1 MPFILGF
8 ETPRFIQAENPKPRV
23 FRKVPA
29 GIAKPGANVPIGLG
43 NLNAGTNNIPL
54 NNIRITPMPRLDLVP
69 IAPLRIRPKQVQP
82 RANDGQKIIRTDL
95 TDLTSISAVKS
106 VRRKIS
112 LPEGQVAEI
121 ESDDSSVYELTV
133 NFSVDVTSL
142 ASYND
147 RKRPLEICNV
157 ALTTSK
163 KGSLVVFQSKAF
175 MLSSIL
181 RDGKS
186 IDAIMKESEEGNGKS
201 IFYPVQLA
209 FEVNQ
214 EQLELID
221 DLNLSLL
228 FSFFTKGRGKN
239 KSVVKSLEFAV
250 PYDLNSDLKVFF
262 VVKEPV
268 KITAATLSFTQ
279 TLLTIDKSASCNAK
293 GVGIFRRRL
302 HNLSRKNENQ
312 SPFEHVTTIDFEN
325 QTNTKADEAYQT
337 TIIDGDGNTGIGGI
351 DNSFPYL
358 YRAVPIGNFGAS
370 SMVFD
375 EDFTNPITQA
385 NFEMGA
391 DFKVFPIHQRGRMP
405 QLGLQ
410 AGNDRAPRRPMRF
423 NQKDYGIPIKTSKV
437 TGFAFKD
444 SNFLGPNG
452 PVPDLQSEISLVS
465 YYTDRGIKVIAS
477 NLGDAQV
484 VSILRKDLT
493 TSDKKY
499 AYVETQ
505 NVQNV
510 DNLIIT
516 DEEVIDGHAYEYVA
530 KTMTDGGL
538 CVFSEDTTTTV
549 FRDRNL
555 LPDFGVRLGT
565 RPSLTDTPEYI
576 IDISVRLPQN
586 ILSLVAALLGGR
598 DESDVF
604 LQDIVRGRRDL
615 TPQISLVV
623 NRMNLTT
630 GEEVAFKMTS
640 DPDKFTT
647 NKSVEDLSTQSAQ
660 QADDKLPNV
669 SSFTFTDSNI
679 AGGNRYIYEVKVNLR
694 EPLGLTDET
703 SSIIRAGQEPF
714 IFQACKSSSPL
725 FINRGILPPTQ
736 QGQDFIQQK
745 NIQNGRNRLLNL
757 LTADD
762 EFDLGITG
770 IKETIPDQGS
780 INVPNK
786 PSSMLK
792 IRSHRLARQGFSEI
806 TWDYKGIDSISHFE
820 IFSQDVYQ
828 SGRTARFTKT
838 SFVAD
843 IAVQSK
849 RATTRFLL
857 EDALDILT
865 EDDRKDFEEP
875 TIINI
880 PQIQRETETFKLNV
894 KRLYI
899 INAVGLDES
908 VIESVTSKPVIIS
921 SKTLAGARRGIK
933 FAFAPKVLQK
943 KFTINKAVKKKNKKR
958 TQARK
963 LNFMNL
969 LARKGNKLAKNQVS
983 ILNLN
988 AGFSNRGKA
997 PNKAKQQ
1004 ENLRLISKNLKVFQ
1018 PSPPRSPKKLP
1029 GKGMSPGKKNF
1040 NLFKLSPFD

>member
-23 FRKVPA
+23 FRKVPT
-29 GIAKPGANVPIGLG
+29 GIAKPGANVPIGIG
-43 NLNAGTNNIPL
+43 NLNAGINNIPL

-69 IAPLRIRPKQVQP
+69 IAPLQIRPKQVQP
-82 RANDGQKIIRTDL
+82 RAKEGQKIIRTDL
-95 TDLTSISAVKS
+95 TDLTSIAAVKS
-106 VRRKIS
+106 VRRKIN

-121 ESDDSSVYELTV
+121 ESDDNSVYELTI

-147 RKRPLEICNV
+147 RRRPLEICNV

-163 KGSLVVFQSKAF
+163 KGSLVVFQNKAF
-175 MLSSIL
+175 MLSKIL
-181 RDGKS
+181 GDSKS
-186 IDAIMKESEEGNGKS
+186 IDAIMKESEQGNSKS

-209 FEVNQ
+209 FEINQ

-228 FSFFTKGRGKN
+228 FSFFNKDRGKN

-250 PYDLNSDLKVFF
+250 PYDLNSDLKAFF

-279 TLLTIDKSASCNAK
+279 TLLTIDKPASCNAK
-293 GVGIFRRRL
+293 GVSIFRRRL
-302 HNLSRKNENQ
+302 SNLSRKNENQ
-312 SPFEHVTTIDFEN
+312 LPFEHVTTIDFEN
-325 QTNTKADEAYQT
+325 QTNTKSDEAYQT
-337 TIIDGDGNTGIGGI
+337 IIIDGDGNTGIGGI

-405 QLGLQ
+405 QLGAQ
-410 AGNDRAPRRPMRF
+410 AGNDNSPRRPMRF
-423 NQKDYGIPIKTSKV
+423 NPKDFGIPIKTSKV

-452 PVPDLQSEISLVS
+452 SVPDLQSEISLVS
-465 YYTDRGIKVIAS
+465 YYTDKGVKVIAS
-477 NLGDAQV
+477 NLSDAQV

-493 TSDKKY
+493 ASDKKY

-510 DNLIIT
+510 DDLIIT
-516 DEEVIDGHAYEYVA
+516 DEEVIDGHAYEYIA
-530 KTMTDGGL
+530 KSMTDGGL
-538 CVFSEDTTTTV
+538 CVFSGDTTTTI
-549 FRDRNL
+549 FRDRKL
-555 LPDFGVRLGT
+555 LPDFGV
-565 RPSLTDTPEYI
+565 SLDARQEFLNDASVRI
-576 IDISVRLPQN
+576 NIDVRLPQN

-598 DESDVF
+598 GESDVF

-623 NRMNLTT
+623 NRMNISSGQEL
-630 GEEVAFKMTS
+630 AFKMTS
-640 DPDKFTT
+640 DPDKFITRRRD
-647 NKSVEDLSTQSAQ
+647 NINQ
-660 QADDKLPNV
+660 QENDRLPNV
-669 SSFTFTDSNI
+669 SSFTFTDSNL
-679 AGGNRYIYEVKVNLR
+679 AEGDKYIYEVKVNLR
-694 EPLGLTDET
+694 EPLSLTDET
-703 SSIIRAGQEPF
+703 SSIIRPGQEPF

-770 IKETIPDQGS
+770 IKELVPETGFIKIPS
-780 INVPNK
+780 K
-786 PSSMLK
+786 PSKSLK

-806 TWDYKGIDSISHFE
+806 RWDFKDIKSISHFE
-820 IFSQDVYQ
+820 IFSEDIYQ
-828 SGRTARFTKT
+828 RGSDTRFIKT

-849 RATTRFLL
+849 RDSTRFLL
-857 EDALDILT
+857 EDGLDILT
-865 EDDRKDFEEP
+865 EDDRNDFEDP
-875 TIINI
+875 TIIDI
-880 PQIQRETETFKLNV
+880 QQIQRETETFKLNV
-894 KRLYI
+894 KRRYI

-908 VIESVTSKPVIIS
+908 VIQSVSSKPVIIS

-958 TQARK
+958 TQTRK
-963 LNFMNL
+963 LSFMNL
-969 LARKGNKLAKNQVS
+969 LARKGNRAAKNHVNVLK
-983 ILNLN
+983 LNT
-988 AGFSNRGKA
+988 GFSNRGKA
-997 PNKAKQQ
+997 PNRAKQQ
-1004 ENLRLISKNLKVFQ
+1004 ENLQFISKNLKVFQ

-1040 NLFKLSPFD
+1040 NMFKLSPFD